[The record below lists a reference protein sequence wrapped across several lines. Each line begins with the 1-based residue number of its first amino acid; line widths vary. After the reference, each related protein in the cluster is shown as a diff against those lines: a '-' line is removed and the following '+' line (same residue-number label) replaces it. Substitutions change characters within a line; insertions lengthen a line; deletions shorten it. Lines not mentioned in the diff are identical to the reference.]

1 LVRDGYRPAQA
12 QERDGDGGGPG
23 RLGKKGLIEAAYG
36 QDALSVWTEDEA
48 GPYQTLPYPG
58 YHWHEGEALHYPHE
72 YAREGTAKQLTL
84 FHPASGEVRVKG
96 VRQAT
101 NAILHPWLEEVLDA
115 ILAKLSESPETL
127 SPKLNPTE
135 NRQRWER
142 WQEGLSVRITLPAEL
157 PPLRLL
163 LVLDNLA
170 GHQTPA
176 FVLWLF
182 AHGIMPLYTP
192 LGGSWLN
199 QAESIQRILKR
210 RALDG
215 CHPKTPEEIIAWLEA
230 AARGWNRE
238 PTPFVW
244 AGRRRARRERARE
257 RRHRLGGSGACT
269 KRPLARRLA
278 YSNNGYGQPK

>member
-1 LVRDGYRPAQA
+1 MP
-12 QERDGDGGGPG
+12 
-23 RLGKKGLIEAAYG
+23 
-36 QDALSVWTEDEA
+36 VWTEDEA
-48 GPYQTLPYPG
+48 GPYQTRPYPG
-58 YHWHEGEALHYPHE
+58 YHWHQGEPKHYPHE
-72 YAREGTAKQLTL
+72 YVREGTAKQLTL
-84 FHPASGEVRVKG
+84 FQPKTGEVRVKG
-96 VRQAT
+96 VRQST
-101 NAILHPWLEEVLDA
+101 NAILHPWLEAELSA
-115 ILAKLSESPETL
+115 ILAGLPEPTETL
-127 SPKLNPTE
+127 SPE
-135 NRQRWER
+135 QNRARWER
-142 WQEGLSVRITLPAEL
+142 WQEGLSVKITLPEKL

-163 LVLDNLA
+163 LVLDNLT
-170 GHQTPA
+170 GHLTPA

-182 AHGIMPLYTP
+182 AHGVMPLYTP

-210 RALDG
+210 RGLDG
-215 CHPKTPEEIIAWLEA
+215 CYPKTSEEIIAWLEA

-278 YSNNGYGQPK
+278 VSDKGYRQP